1 MTNESSNERSETED
15 SAARPQLHRL
25 IAAMREATS
34 LLLDTSLAEPELAQA
49 AEAAETLVAH
59 LRETQ
64 AEHPGARAWA
74 KRQNRSRES
83 WGLSETS
90 PITGMFNVIAP
101 PLSMRVEG
109 DEVIGTGVFGQ
120 QFEGPPAHVHGGF
133 VAAAFDDVLGMVQGI
148 TGNAGMTGTLVVRY
162 RRSTPLHREVTF
174 RGKVDRIEGRKI
186 FTSATLH
193 HGEELLAE
201 SEGIFI
207 RVAEGH
213 FESLRERNPQAS
225 PAGEVS
231 DR

>member
-1 MTNESSNERSETED
+1 MSDEPANEGVDAAE

-34 LLLDTSLAEPELAQA
+34 LLLDTSLAEPELARA
-49 AEAAETLVAH
+49 AEAAETLVAQ

-64 AEHPGARAWA
+64 AEHPGARSWA
-74 KRQNRSRES
+74 HRQNRSRES

-90 PITGMFNVIAP
+90 PMTGMFNVIAP
-101 PLSMRVEG
+101 PLSLRFDG
-109 DEVIGTGVFGQ
+109 NEVVGTGVFGQ

-133 VAAAFDDVLGMVQGI
+133 VAAAFDDVLGMVQGA

-174 RGKVDRIEGRKI
+174 RGRVDRIEGRKI

-193 HGEELLAE
+193 HGETLLAE

-213 FESLRERNPQAS
+213 FESLRERNPSVEIA
-225 PAGEVS
+225 PAE
-231 DR
+231 